1 MRLRGFFNLLI
12 ITVSIMFLCSCSSAK
27 IDEYKGRQPTLDL
40 REFFKGDVDA
50 DGAFFNRSGLVEKQF
65 HVVMKGTWHGNDGK
79 LEEWFTYSD
88 GTKSQRVWTIKF
100 NDDNTFTGTA
110 PDVIGEAKGQ
120 QAGNASHM
128 KYVLRV
134 PMKGG
139 KTVDVS
145 MDDWLYKLD
154 DKVMINK
161 VAMSKFGF
169 KVGEL
174 VITFKKH

>member
-1 MRLRGFFNLLI
+1 MRMRGFLGFFI
-12 ITVSIMFLCSCSSAK
+12 SMVAIMFLSGCSSTK
-27 IDEYKGRQPTLDL
+27 IDEYAGRQPVLDL
-40 REFFKGDVDA
+40 REFFNGDIDA
-50 DGAFFNRSGLVEKQF
+50 DGVFFNRSGLVEKQF
-65 HVVMKGTWHGNDGK
+65 HVVMKGSWKGNDGK

-88 GTKSQRVWTIKF
+88 GSKSTRVWTIKF
-100 NDDNTFTGTA
+100 NDDNTFSGTA

-169 KVGEL
+169 QVGEL